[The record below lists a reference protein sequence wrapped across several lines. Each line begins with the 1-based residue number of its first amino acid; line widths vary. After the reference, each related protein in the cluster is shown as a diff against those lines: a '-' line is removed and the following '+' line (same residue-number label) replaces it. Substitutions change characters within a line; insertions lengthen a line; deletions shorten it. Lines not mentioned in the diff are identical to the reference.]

1 MHEPDSNV
9 AILLLAAGSS
19 TRMEQPKQLLKFR
32 DKTLLENVISV
43 ALATS
48 CRPVVVVLGAWF
60 HEIEPTIAH
69 LPVQVVRNIN
79 WEDGMSSTIA
89 CGVDYLMKNHPDTAA
104 LLLLLCDQPFV
115 DAGILNE
122 LVEKWKTSRQ
132 PIVAAAYD
140 DTFGVPALF
149 DRSCFEE
156 LSELSGR
163 QGAKSLMTEHPGE
176 VATVYFRDGEVDL
189 DTPEDYQAFLRNCAT
204 RML

>member
-1 MHEPDSNV
+1 MPEPDSNI

-32 DKTLLENVISV
+32 DKTLLEHVV
-43 ALATS
+43 AEALSTS

-60 HEIEPTIAH
+60 HEIQPAIAH
-69 LPVQVVRNIN
+69 LPVQIVRNIN

-89 CGVDYLMKNHPDTAA
+89 CGMAYLLKNHPDTAA
-104 LLLLLCDQPFV
+104 ILLLLCDQPFV

-122 LVEKWKTSRQ
+122 LVKKWQTSGQ

-140 DTFGVPALF
+140 GTFGVPALF

-163 QGAKSLMTEHPGE
+163 QGAKSLMTAHPGE
-176 VATVYFRDGEVDL
+176 VATVYFRDGSIDL
-189 DTPEDYQAFLRNCAT
+189 DTPEDYKRLLAAI
-204 RML
+204 